1 MQIYT
6 FFLFL
11 ANKCHKMLK
20 ISVKKTTMFMIY
32 IMTLY
37 KLTSYYNI
45 VLRKNQ
51 IFKENTIIRFSHQI
65 EIL

>member
-1 MQIYT
+1 
-6 FFLFL
+6 
-11 ANKCHKMLK
+11 
-20 ISVKKTTMFMIY
+20 
-32 IMTLY
+32 MTLY